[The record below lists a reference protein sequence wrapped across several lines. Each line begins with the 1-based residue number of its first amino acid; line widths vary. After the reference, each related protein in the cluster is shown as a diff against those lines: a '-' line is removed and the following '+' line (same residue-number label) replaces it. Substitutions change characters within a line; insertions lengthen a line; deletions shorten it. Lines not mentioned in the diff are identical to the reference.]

1 MPLTASEASPR
12 PGSSREPGGR
22 TPAPPPLDL
31 VQRFVNSYDHLT
43 EQGIIETPAAL
54 DAWISARGLPEGK
67 RATAA
72 DVRRVRNF
80 RETLRVVLGGN
91 NGGPVDP
98 VVIEAM
104 NTLIRKVR
112 LTVHVQPE
120 GRPAIEV
127 DGRGVP
133 GLVGAILAA
142 SATAE
147 ARGMWD
153 RLKACHSCGWIF
165 YDRSKNRSG
174 SWCTMTIC
182 GSRSKMRAYRKRNR
196 RAVR

>member
-1 MPLTASEASPR
+1 M
-12 PGSSREPGGR
+12 
-22 TPAPPPLDL
+22 
-31 VQRFVNSYDHLT
+31 QRFVNSYDHLT
-43 EQGIIETPAAL
+43 EHGIIETPDAL

-80 RETLRVVLGGN
+80 RETLRAVLGGN

-98 VVIEAM
+98 IVIEKM
-104 NTLIRKVR
+104 NTLIRKAM
-112 LTVHVQPE
+112 LAVHVQPD
-120 GRPAIEV
+120 GRPALKG

-133 GLVGAILAA
+133 GLLGAIGAA
-142 SATAE
+142 LATAE
-147 ARGMWD
+147 ARGIWE

-182 GSRSKMRAYRKRNR
+182 GSRSKMRAYRNRNR
-196 RAVR
+196 PPVN